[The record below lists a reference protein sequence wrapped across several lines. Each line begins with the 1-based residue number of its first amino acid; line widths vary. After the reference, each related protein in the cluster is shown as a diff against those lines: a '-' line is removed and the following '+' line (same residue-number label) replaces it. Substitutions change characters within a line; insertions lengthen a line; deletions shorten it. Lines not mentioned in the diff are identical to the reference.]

1 MHGSNRAEENN
12 VCQSSLNGYTCI
24 YTNSSSGNIII
35 IPCRQFFFF
44 NKKDSRK
51 GSNSLNILLM
61 PFVSLHSV
69 FLCNYVITSSIYLI
83 SIQRKFA
90 LVYNSPGP
98 YIRPVFQLLLCYA
111 SPTAALE
118 TQVPYL
124 QNKTRSMLIYSR

>member
-1 MHGSNRAEENN
+1 ML
-12 VCQSSLNGYTCI
+12 VYKQQTI
-24 YTNSSSGNIII
+24 
-35 IPCRQFFFF
+35 FFF

-51 GSNSLNILLM
+51 GIHSLNILLM

-124 QNKTRSMLIYSR
+124 QNKTRSIFIYSRLLLHFH